1 MTGEDVLD
9 VLADARE
16 EGAYVLITPDG
27 QVFVGSI
34 MAIAQVVPRIAMLEQ
49 LPTEGAPEQ

>member
-1 MTGEDVLD
+1 MTGDDVLD

-16 EGAYVLITPDG
+16 EGDYVLITPDG

-34 MAIAQVVPRIAMLEQ
+34 MAIAHVVPRIALLEQ
-49 LPTEGAPEQ
+49 LPTEGTKQ